1 MATST
6 IPSGA
11 ARGAPES
18 LGELVD
24 RFDPSAFDAPTGRAR
39 LRLSV
44 ADDGAFDAVYDRRR
58 GLRLV
63 QADLG
68 ARADA
73 LIEADGATWDGIAGD
88 YADGMAAYGA
98 GRLTVR
104 HNLHLAIGFLA
115 ATSGSREEGRLRS
128 VRVETAMGS
137 ISTLQAGTGD
147 PLVMLHGLGA
157 TKASFMP
164 TIAALAATRRT
175 IAIDLPGFG
184 DSVKPLGAAYHAP
197 YFARSVVAL
206 LDALELER
214 ADVMGH
220 SMGGRV
226 AIDMGARHPDRTDRL
241 ILMTPSLAWKRARRF
256 VPWVRLA
263 RPELGLFQPT
273 SRRVAEALVRRL
285 VPGADN
291 AWVAAAVDEFLRS
304 YLTARG
310 RAAFYAAARRIYLE
324 EPDGP
329 NGFWMRL
336 RELAPDA
343 LFIWGRHD
351 GLVPLSF
358 ARHVREALPA
368 ARHVELNCGHVPQLE
383 RPAELH
389 RAIDRFLAGHERAAR
404 RSA

>member
-1 MATST
+1 MTSST
-6 IPSGA
+6 VRSDA
-11 ARGAPES
+11 ARGAPAS

-44 ADDGAFDAVYDRRR
+44 PGDGSWDAAYDRRR

-63 QADLG
+63 AADDG

-73 LIEADGATWDGIAGD
+73 LIEADAVTWDEIAGN

-104 HNLHLAIGFLA
+104 RNLHLAIGFLA

-164 TIAALAATRRT
+164 TIAALAPSRRT

-184 DSVKPLGAAYHAP
+184 DSVKPLGAPYHAP
-197 YFARSVVAL
+197 WFARSVVAL

-214 ADVMGH
+214 ADVLGH

-241 ILMTPSLAWKRARRF
+241 VLMTPALAWKRARRF
-256 VPWVRLA
+256 VPWVRLV
-263 RPELGLFQPT
+263 RPELGLLQPT
-273 SRRVAEALVRRL
+273 SRRVTEAVVRRL
-285 VPGADN
+285 VPGVEN
-291 AWVAAAVDEFLRS
+291 AWVAVAVDEFLRS

-329 NGFWMRL
+329 TGFWARL
-336 RELAPDA
+336 RELSPDA
-343 LFIWGRHD
+343 LFVWGRHD

-368 ARHVELNCGHVPQLE
+368 ARHVELDCGHVPQLE
-383 RPAELH
+383 RPSQLH
-389 RAIDRFLAGHERAAR
+389 AAIGRFLATR
-404 RSA
+404 